1 MKRYLKMGI
10 VLMFM
15 LFILTGCTNTE
26 YDVKV
31 KRNGTGKVEYTVELD
46 EEILNNTLNKDVTD
60 ESKKVDGIKWI
71 QDFNVFSNL
80 MKVAEENGYN
90 VEKIQRDNNM
100 LGYKAS
106 KEFNN
111 IAEEFKIKDSIG
123 DEYIIIE
130 NDTGI
135 KAEKGIFIT
144 KYTQSFTADLSKAG
158 EVINKVKLSYDFPKG
173 ITKSNADD
181 KSSLFSSTLTWN
193 LGKNEVKKIEYTVYS
208 FNIVLIIIII
218 IAIVVV
224 TTIIYIIIK
233 RSKKS
238 NKENNELS
246 GKNVK

>member
-26 YDVKV
+26 YDVEV

-46 EEILNNTLNKDVTD
+46 EEILNNTLNKDVKD

-111 IAEEFKIKDSIG
+111 IAEEFKIKDSVG
-123 DEYIIIE
+123 DEYITIE

-135 KAEKGIFIT
+135 KVEKGIFIT

-158 EVINKVKLSYDFPKG
+158 EVINKVKLSYNFPKG

-208 FNIVLIIIII
+208 FNISLIIIII
-218 IAIVVV
+218 IAIVVI

-246 GKNVK
+246 GKTVK